1 MAGQAKTA
9 ETGVQVGEESTLWRK
24 LARIYVGTTVVAW
37 PFTDLAMRF
46 FVALPFLRSGYLKA
60 SDWQTAVDL
69 ATYEYPVNWMAPQSA
84 AATGLAIELIAP
96 LLLLLGFLTR
106 PAAFAMAVL
115 TIISQVVYIPTTT
128 NLMLIA
134 MLTWYVIY
142 GPASISLDHYWVRK
156 SATVSARIVKRLVAI
171 GKWSRENLPGI
182 FLLAMRVWLGVSLL
196 ALAGEFEPSIALAT
210 WLPSTSFFGLP
221 HWVAI
226 LFAILLFS
234 GTAASPVSYT
244 LTFVVAAF
252 MISGVHPSV
261 TLYPVLLLG
270 LYDARGAGVLSVD
283 QTVERLLAKRF
294 PSLNEAGVDPDDWLG
309 TLREWRDDASSA
321 FHAFRKRRAES

>member
-1 MAGQAKTA
+1 MAEQAETA
-9 ETGVQVGEESTLWRK
+9 EIEAQSGDESTLWRK
-24 LARIYVGTTVVAW
+24 LARVYVGTTVVAW

-60 SDWQTAVDL
+60 SDWPTAVDL
-69 ATYEYPVNWMAPQSA
+69 ATYEYPVSWMAPQSA

-115 TIISQVVYIPTTT
+115 MIISQVVYIPTTT

-134 MLTWYVIY
+134 MLAWYVIY
-142 GPASISLDHYWVRK
+142 GPASISLDFYWTRQ
-156 SATVSARIVKRLVAI
+156 SALADARIVKHMVAV

-221 HWVAI
+221 YWVAI
-226 LFAILLFS
+226 LFAILLFT

-270 LYDARGAGVLSVD
+270 LYDSRGAGALSVD
-283 QTVERLLAKRF
+283 QSVERLLAKKY
-294 PSLNEAGVDPDDWLG
+294 PSLNEDDIDQDDWIG
-309 TLREWRDDASSA
+309 TLKGWWDDIRDYYKSW
-321 FHAFRKRRAES
+321 KESG

>member
-1 MAGQAKTA
+1 MAAEPDIADEDAVGGGQ
-9 ETGVQVGEESTLWRK
+9 STLWRK

-60 SDWQTAVDL
+60 NDWQTAVDL
-69 ATYEYPVNWMAPQSA
+69 ATYEYPVSWMAPQSA
-84 AATGLAIELIAP
+84 AATGLAIELVAP
-96 LLLLLGFLTR
+96 LLLLFGFFTR
-106 PAAFAMAVL
+106 PAAFAMAAL

-134 MLTWYVIY
+134 MLLWYVIY
-142 GPASISLDHYWVRK
+142 GPASISIDFYWVRRSGLAGIPIIK
-156 SATVSARIVKRLVAI
+156 QLVAI
-171 GKWSRENLPGI
+171 GKWSHKKLPSI

-196 ALAGEFEPSIALAT
+196 ALAGEFEPTIALAT

-221 HWVAI
+221 YWVAI
-226 LFAILLFS
+226 LFAVLLLT

-270 LYDARGAGVLSVD
+270 LYDSRGAGALSVD
-283 QTVERLLAKRF
+283 QFVELLLAKRF
-294 PSLNEAGVDPDDWLG
+294 PSLNEDDVDQDDWVG
-309 TLREWRDDASSA
+309 TLREWWNGACNSYRSWKAGD
-321 FHAFRKRRAES
+321 

>member
-1 MAGQAKTA
+1 MAGQAETAKT
-9 ETGVQVGEESTLWRK
+9 EVQGGKESTLWRK
-24 LARIYVGTTVVAW
+24 LARVYVGTTVVAW

-69 ATYEYPVNWMAPQSA
+69 ATYEYPVSWMAPQSA

-106 PAAFAMAVL
+106 PAALAMAVL

-134 MLTWYVIY
+134 MLIWYVVY
-142 GPASISLDHYWVRK
+142 GPASISLDFYWTRQ
-156 SATVSARIVKRLVAI
+156 SALAHPRIVKQLVAI
-171 GKWSRENLPGI
+171 GRWSRKNLPGI
-182 FLLAMRVWLGVSLL
+182 FLLSMRVWLGVSLL
-196 ALAGEFEPSIALAT
+196 ALAGEFEPSIAFAT
-210 WLPSTSFFGLP
+210 WLPSTSFSGLP
-221 HWVAI
+221 YWVAI
-226 LFAILLFS
+226 LFAILLFT
-234 GTAASPVSYT
+234 GTAASPVSYS

-270 LYDARGAGVLSVD
+270 LYDARGAGALSVD
-283 QTVERLLAKRF
+283 QGVERLLAKRY
-294 PSLNEAGVDPDDWLG
+294 PSLNEDDIDQDDWIG
-309 TLREWRDDASSA
+309 TLKGWWEDIRDYYNSW
-321 FHAFRKRRAES
+321 KESR

>member
-1 MAGQAKTA
+1 MATEPEIA
-9 ETGVQVGEESTLWRK
+9 EEGPAGDGRSTLWRK

-60 SDWQTAVDL
+60 SDWQTAVNL
-69 ATYEYPVNWMAPQSA
+69 ATYEYPVSWMAPQSA
-84 AATGLAIELIAP
+84 AATGLAIELVAP
-96 LLLLLGFLTR
+96 LLLLFGFLTR
-106 PAAFAMAVL
+106 PAAFAMAAL
-115 TIISQVVYIPTTT
+115 TIISQVVYVPTTT

-134 MLTWYVIY
+134 MLLWYVLY
-142 GPASISLDHYWVRK
+142 GPASISIDYYWTRK
-156 SATVSARIVKRLVAI
+156 SGLAKSPIINRLVAI
-171 GKWSRENLPGI
+171 GNWSHEHMPGL
-182 FLLAMRVWLGVSLL
+182 FLLVMRVWLGVSLL

-221 HWVAI
+221 YWVAI
-226 LFAILLFS
+226 LFAALLLT

-270 LYDARGAGVLSVD
+270 LYDSRGAGALSVD
-283 QTVERLLAKRF
+283 QFVELLLAKRF
-294 PSLNEAGVDPDDWLG
+294 PSLNEDDVDQDDWVG
-309 TLREWRDDASSA
+309 TLREWWNGTRSYYQS
-321 FHAFRKRRAES
+321 RKLGH